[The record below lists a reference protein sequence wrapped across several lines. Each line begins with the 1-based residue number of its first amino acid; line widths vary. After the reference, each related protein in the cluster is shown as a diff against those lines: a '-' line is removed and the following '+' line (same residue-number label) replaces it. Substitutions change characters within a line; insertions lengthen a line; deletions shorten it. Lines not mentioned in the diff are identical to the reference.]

1 METKVKSIDKTTEAM
16 EGLAEAMEE
25 LAKAVEPWAEEMQE
39 AKRRAESMVAC
50 RACGNRYF
58 SKQEAKACMRS
69 HEWQNRRGR
78 R

>member
-1 METKVKSIDKTTEAM
+1 METEVKGIDKTTEAL
-16 EGLAEAMEE
+16 EGLAEAMYE

-50 RACGNRYF
+50 RICGRRYI
-58 SKQEAKACMRS
+58 SKQEAKACTRI

>member
-1 METKVKSIDKTTEAM
+1 MEKEVKGIDKTTEAL
-16 EGLAEAMEE
+16 EGLAEAMDE
-25 LAKAVEPWAEEMQE
+25 LAKAVEPWAEEMHE

-50 RACGNRYF
+50 RICGSRYI